1 MDNIHET
8 TTTQLYINLKVNLYY
23 SFKRGTIHVQTNIF
37 IVNKIY
43 LYVYKEV
50 HTIVLVYNSIT
61 KQLQKNVK
69 EERVV
74 QRENNYIRR
83 SMFLL

>member
-1 MDNIHET
+1 MNNIHET

-23 SFKRGTIHVQTNIF
+23 SFKHGTIHVHTNIF
-37 IVNKIY
+37 VVNKIC
-43 LYVYKEV
+43 LYVYKDV
-50 HTIVLVYNSIT
+50 HTIILVYNSIT
-61 KQLQKNVK
+61 KQKIVK